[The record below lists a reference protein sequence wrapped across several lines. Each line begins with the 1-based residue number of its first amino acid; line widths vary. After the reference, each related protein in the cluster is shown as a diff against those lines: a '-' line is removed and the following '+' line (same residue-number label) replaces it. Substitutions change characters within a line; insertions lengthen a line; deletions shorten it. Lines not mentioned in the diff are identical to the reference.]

1 MNARANFAFMKLHWS
16 HVLALGFGSGLSPVA
31 PGTMGSLLGFLLYG
45 ALYFLPVGVQ
55 LLLLAAL
62 WALGVWVCER
72 TARQLRQADPAAIVW
87 DEIVAFAL
95 VLQLAPHSFLGF
107 AAAFVLFR
115 LFDIWKPFPVSW
127 ADRHVKGGLGIML
140 DDLLAAGYAML
151 VLWHLQGV
159 LYG

>member
-1 MNARANFAFMKLHWS
+1 MNARVNLAFMKSHWS
-16 HVLALGFGSGLSPVA
+16 HLLALGFGSGLSPIA
-31 PGTMGSLLGFLLYG
+31 PGTAGTLVGFLLYG
-45 ALYFLPVGVQ
+45 ALCFLPVAVQ
-55 LLLLAAL
+55 LFLLALL
-62 WALGVWVCER
+62 WILGVWICDH
-72 TARQLRQADPAAIVW
+72 AAHQLRQADPAAIVW

-95 VLQLAPHSFLGF
+95 VLQLAPHNVLGF
-107 AAAFVLFR
+107 MVAFILFR

-159 LYG
+159 LHG